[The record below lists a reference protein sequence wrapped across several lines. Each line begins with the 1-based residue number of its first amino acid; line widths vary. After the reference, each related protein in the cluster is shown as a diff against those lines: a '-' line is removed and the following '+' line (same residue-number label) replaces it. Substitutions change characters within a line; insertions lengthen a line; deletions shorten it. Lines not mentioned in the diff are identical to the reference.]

1 MLYPYLCDRCGAFDV
16 VKSMS
21 DAKRPEPCP
30 TCGDV
35 ITEHDYAAKGLRGYV
50 GTESNWTG
58 GKIVPQLP
66 ANHPDY
72 RVTSKQ
78 QMERVYKNHGISM
91 ETGHFVSSE
100 AQKAA
105 TLPKN
110 KRNGNAGTVVGGA
123 IDF

>member
-1 MLYPYLCDRCGAFDV
+1 MIYPYLCEACGPFEV

-21 DAKRPEPCP
+21 DAKRAEPCP
-30 TCGDV
+30 SCAAL
-35 ITEHDYAAKGLRGYV
+35 ITEHDYAAKDLKGYV

-72 RVTSKQ
+72 RVTSKS
-78 QMERVYKNHGISM
+78 QMERVYKKHGISM

-100 AQKAA
+100 AQKRA

-110 KRNGNAGTVVGGA
+110 KRSNTPDAVVGGV
-123 IDF
+123 IDL